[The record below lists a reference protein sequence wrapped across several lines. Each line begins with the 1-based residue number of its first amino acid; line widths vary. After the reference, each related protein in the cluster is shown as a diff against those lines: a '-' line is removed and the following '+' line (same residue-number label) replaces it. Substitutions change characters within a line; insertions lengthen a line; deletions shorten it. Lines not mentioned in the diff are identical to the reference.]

1 MASSDFKKN
10 QELLKLAA
18 IALGPMLD
26 RIAFVGGATTIL
38 YLTDRIRDVRATL
51 DVDVILE
58 VTRTEFHE
66 AEEDLRRLG
75 FQPDPRVICRHRKG
89 DLIIDFMPT
98 DGRILG
104 FSSRWYSDALHNAR
118 PEKVAG
124 VEIKVLS
131 FPYFVATK
139 LEAFNGRGQEDYYG
153 SKDIEDLVTVFAGR
167 AAFLRE
173 LRALGG
179 ELGEFIRSEFAR
191 HLEDA
196 EFMAAVEGHMPRDS
210 RTSPRQIIADLRD
223 LASGI

>member
-10 QELLKLAA
+10 RDLLKSAA
-18 IALGPMLD
+18 IAPGPMLD

-38 YLTDRIRDVRATL
+38 YLTDTIRDVRATL

-58 VTRTEFHE
+58 VTRAEFHE
-66 AEEDLRRLG
+66 AEEELRRLG
-75 FQPDPRVICRHRKG
+75 FQPDPTLICRHRRG

-104 FSSRWYSDALHNAR
+104 FSSRWYSEALHRAR
-118 PEKVAG
+118 PQKVAG
-124 VEIKVLS
+124 VEINVLS

-139 LEAFNGRGQEDYYG
+139 LEAFNGRGRGDYYG

-167 AAFLRE
+167 ATFLRE

-179 ELGEFIRSEFAR
+179 ELGGFIRTEFAR

-196 EFMAAVEGHMPRDS
+196 ESMAAVEGHMPRDS
-210 RTSPRQIIADLRD
+210 RIGPRQIIADLRD
-223 LASGI
+223 